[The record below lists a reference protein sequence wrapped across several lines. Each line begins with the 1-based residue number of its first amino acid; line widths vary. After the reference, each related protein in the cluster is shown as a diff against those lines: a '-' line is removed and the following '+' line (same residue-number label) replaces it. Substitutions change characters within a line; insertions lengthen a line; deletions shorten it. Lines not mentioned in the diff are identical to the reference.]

1 MYVLEERNINPF
13 WNDVLKANG
22 SLNDAYIPLTP
33 EELLAEPIF
42 FNKKF
47 KIDKKAIFFPEWT
60 VAGVYAVGALV
71 KTDGSFKSLNEFK
84 TEFNMNTKMLDY
96 FGCLNVIKRF
106 ARKYS
111 INIKS
116 NQSKKQ
122 PKVVSLLT
130 GALKGAKPIYNTF
143 LGEGQKPKACEKWEN
158 ILGKEMDW
166 NAIFLRVNNIKEIK
180 LKWFQIKICHRI
192 LVTTSIL
199 LQMNITDSNKCNF
212 CSIEKDTI
220 LHYLWECRYTQ
231 KFWNDFLGL
240 IKD

>member
-1 MYVLEERNINPF
+1 MEGHLKKKVPEIDNFKKYGAMLLEEKNINPF
-13 WNDVLKANG
+13 WNDVFKAYG

-116 NQSKKQ
+116 NQSKKTTKGGQ
-122 PKVVSLLT
+122 PFD
-130 GALKGAKPIYNTF
+130 G
-143 LGEGQKPKACEKWEN
+143 
-158 ILGKEMDW
+158 
-166 NAIFLRVNNIKEIK
+166 
-180 LKWFQIKICHRI
+180 
-192 LVTTSIL
+192 
-199 LQMNITDSNKCNF
+199 
-212 CSIEKDTI
+212 CSERCKTN
-220 LHYLWECRYTQ
+220 L
-231 KFWNDFLGL
+231 
-240 IKD
+240 